1 MDEEA
6 KRKGAKAQGRKDRHG
21 ATGVGAA
28 LRPRMRPKAAHAGEP
43 KGISLRP
50 CAFAFCCSAS
60 ADSCVSEIREI
71 AALSRP
77 LEFGAEI
84 HGRSAG
90 TWDPAATKPG
100 AVISS
105 LAACFNP
112 KMTHQ
117 FCRRSKIFKEGS
129 GAPGGSA
136 GQPASELDD
145 QYMATGFSGY
155 L

>member
-1 MDEEA
+1 LWVIFGENLRYRFGVIVLPNQMDEEA

-28 LRPRMRPKAAHAGEP
+28 LRAGASLGEP

-60 ADSCVSEIREI
+60 ADSCASEIREI

-90 TWDPAATKPG
+90 TWNPAATKPG
-100 AVISS
+100 AAISS

-112 KMTHQ
+112 KMTHK
-117 FCRRSKIFKEGS
+117 FCRRSEIFS
-129 GAPGGSA
+129 CISWF
-136 GQPASELDD
+136 LI
-145 QYMATGFSGY
+145 
-155 L
+155 